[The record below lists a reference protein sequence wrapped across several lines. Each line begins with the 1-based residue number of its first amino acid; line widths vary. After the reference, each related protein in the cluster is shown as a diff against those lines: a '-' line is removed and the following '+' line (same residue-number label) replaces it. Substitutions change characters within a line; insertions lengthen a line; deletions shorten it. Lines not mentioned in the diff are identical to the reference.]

1 MLKEID
7 KKYKFENKYFESPE
21 LLKKKKLLKKLLSR
35 IRQNFS
41 LVLQEKKFAG
51 YHVLIAMVSQQF
63 ILRRD
68 RVMRDWFKF

>member
-35 IRQNFS
+35 IR
-41 LVLQEKKFAG
+41 
-51 YHVLIAMVSQQF
+51 
-63 ILRRD
+63 
-68 RVMRDWFKF
+68 